1 MTFFDTDSTSQSPP
15 TFPSTQSQKLPP
27 FTSGSRAMLHRDSEL
42 MRHSRVQGTARQSY
56 KDLDSSQIEE
66 GERVETSDL
75 DDSVE
80 DGHYDPKKDSD
91 AGDTSDEDAEQQRQ
105 LNQNRA
111 ESEMRVRQSALRQLF
126 PDGAGKLYILFKF
139 LCDTFLIYTH
149 IFTNFFVTRLTYI
162 SFSVLLGTSGARP
175 SSKKPAGKTKKV
187 AKTVQFTLPDT
198 PAVLTHQELP
208 QDRRFGEYFLLI
220 FNSVLVVSDEFHGL
234 TSMFTSADNFEAFAE
249 FINSRPQMEKKPN
262 ETESLLTGYKM
273 KQVNK
278 SK

>member
-1 MTFFDTDSTSQSPP
+1 MTFFDTDSTSQSSP
-15 TFPSTQSQKLPP
+15 TFPSTQSQKPP
-27 FTSGSRAMLHRDSEL
+27 SPFKSGSRAMLHRDPEL
-42 MRHSRVQGTARQSY
+42 MRHTRVQGTARQSY
-56 KDLDSSQIEE
+56 KDLDGSRIEE
-66 GERVETSDL
+66 EERVEASDL
-75 DDSVE
+75 DDSDE
-80 DGHYDPKKDSD
+80 DGHYDPKKDED
-91 AGDTSDEDAEQQRQ
+91 AGDTSDEEQQRQ

-111 ESEMRVRQSALRQLF
+111 ESEMRVRESALRQLF
-126 PDGAGKLYILFKF
+126 PEGAGKLYILFKF

-175 SSKKPAGKTKKV
+175 SSKKPAEKKKKV

-198 PAVLTHQELP
+198 PAVLTHEELP